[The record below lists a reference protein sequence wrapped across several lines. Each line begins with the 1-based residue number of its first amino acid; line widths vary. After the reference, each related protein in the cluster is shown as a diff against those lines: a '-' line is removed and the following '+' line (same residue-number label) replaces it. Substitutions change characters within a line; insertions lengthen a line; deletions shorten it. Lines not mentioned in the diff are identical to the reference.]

1 MKTEHLSEIRTK
13 IAGAEGE
20 HADHLTTYLTL
31 SCLIFAWQSTWL
43 NYFLKH
49 WDKPS
54 NEWFGG

>member
-49 WDKPS
+49 
-54 NEWFGG
+54 